1 MESHKNSVYIVYML
15 YVFVNMFQMH
25 PGVQYLNGAQ
35 HLNVNGQVGMATNWF
50 PPPTQATGTDL
61 LS

>member
-1 MESHKNSVYIVYML
+1 MDRQKISVYIVYIL